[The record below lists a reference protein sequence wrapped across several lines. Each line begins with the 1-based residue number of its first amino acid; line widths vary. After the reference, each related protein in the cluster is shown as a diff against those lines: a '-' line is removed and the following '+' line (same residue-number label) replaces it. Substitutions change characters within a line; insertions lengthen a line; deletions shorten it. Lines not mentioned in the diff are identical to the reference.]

1 MLQQNRATRPAVRAR
16 PRTCRVIASAT
27 ATKTVKIGTRGS
39 PLALAQAYLTRD
51 LLKTNFPELADEG
64 ALEIVIIKTT
74 GDKVLNQPLA
84 DIGGKGLFTK
94 EIDEALLDGR
104 IDIAVHSM
112 KEIDEALL
120 DGRIDITVHS
130 MKEIDEAL
138 LDGRI
143 DIAVHSMKEIDE
155 ALLDG
160 RIDIAVH
167 SMKDVPTYLPEG
179 TVLPCNLPREDV
191 RDVFISPVAKDL
203 SELPEGAVVGSA
215 SLRRQAQLL
224 AKYPHLKVVNFR
236 GNVQTRL
243 RKLQEGECSATLLA
257 LAGLKRLD
265 MTQHITKIM
274 EIEDMLPAVAQG
286 AIGIACRTND
296 EPAAKYLA
304 GLNHEDTRVA
314 VVTERA
320 FLAALDGS
328 CRTPIAGYCYRG
340 EDNQLHFKGLVAST
354 DGKKIYSTSRT
365 GSFDAATGE
374 KLGREAGEEL
384 KAQAGPEFFVW

>member
-120 DGRIDITVHS
+120 DGRIDIT
-130 MKEIDEAL
+130 
-138 LDGRI
+138 
-143 DIAVHSMKEIDE
+143 VHSMKEIDE